1 MKFTLP
7 GIWLPLQKAG
17 AMRLMNLFLILAVV
31 TGGYCQSVV
40 GTWQVVK
47 ESTCLSNEMGP
58 SDETEEELSGQMK
71 TLSGPTPKTIQF
83 NTDNSG
89 EQNWKSVGKKKPVV
103 KEKFLY
109 KVADDVLYLLD
120 KKSRLITDTYL
131 IQVLTADSMVLVNKS
146 RSCEQMELV
155 RVKQP

>member
-1 MKFTLP
+1 
-7 GIWLPLQKAG
+7 
-17 AMRLMNLFLILAVV
+17 
-31 TGGYCQSVV
+31 
-40 GTWQVVK
+40 
-47 ESTCLSNEMGP
+47 MGP

>member
-1 MKFTLP
+1 
-7 GIWLPLQKAG
+7 
-17 AMRLMNLFLILAVV
+17 MRLMNLFLMLAIV
-31 TGGYCQSVV
+31 TGGYGQSVS

-47 ESTCLSNEMGP
+47 ESTCLGNEMGAP
-58 SDETEEELSGQMK
+58 DETEQELAAEMK

-120 KKSRLITDTYL
+120 KKSKLITDTYL
-131 IQVLTADSMVLVNKS
+131 IQALTTDSLVLVNTS
-146 RSCEQMELV
+146 RFCERIELV
-155 RVKQP
+155 RVKP